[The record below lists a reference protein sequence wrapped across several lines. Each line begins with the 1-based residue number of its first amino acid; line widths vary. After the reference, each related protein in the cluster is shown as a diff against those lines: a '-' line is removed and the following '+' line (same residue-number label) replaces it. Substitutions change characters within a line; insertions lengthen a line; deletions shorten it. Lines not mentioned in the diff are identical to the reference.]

1 MTKHDNTDR
10 QPSTLAAQAMGWLD
24 PASNGVVPPIQPST
38 TYARDSNYEKVG
50 GHGYTRDEN
59 PTYEQAEALIT
70 ALEEGHAALLFSS
83 GMAAATAALLALS
96 PGDHIVAPTVMYYG
110 LRTWLKDVGTH
121 WGLEVDFVPP
131 GDIAA
136 LEAAV
141 RPGSTK
147 LVWVETPC
155 NPTLEITDI
164 AAAADIAH
172 GAGAKLAVDSTVAT
186 PVLTR
191 PLSLGADLVMHS
203 ATKFLNGHSDVLAGV
218 LVTPRD
224 DEWWQRI
231 HTLRHQNGGVLGPF
245 EAWLLLRGMRTLY
258 LRVARSCESALA
270 IARHFHGDRRLAEVL
285 YPGLPSHAGHGV
297 AAAQMTGGFGGVLS
311 IRVAGGAQ
319 AALAAAKAVKLFV
332 PATSLGGVESLIEH
346 RATVEGVDSPV
357 PADLLRLSIGI
368 EDTGDLIADLD
379 QALGA

>member
-1 MTKHDNTDR
+1 MARNDDTGRK
-10 QPSTLAAQAMGWLD
+10 PSTLAAQALGWLD
-24 PASNGVVPPIQPST
+24 PASNGVIPPIQPST
-38 TYARDSNYEKVG
+38 TYARDENYEKVG

-59 PTYEQAEALIT
+59 PTYEQCEALLT
-70 ALEEGHAALLFSS
+70 VLEEGHAALLFSS
-83 GMAAATAALLALS
+83 GMAAASAALMALA
-96 PGDHIVAPTVMYYG
+96 PGDHIVAPSVMYHG
-110 LRTWLKDVGTH
+110 LRTWLVEVGSH

-131 GDIAA
+131 GDIGAITAA
-136 LEAAV
+136 M

-147 LVWVETPC
+147 LVWIETPC

-164 AAAADIAH
+164 AAAADVAH
-172 GAGAKLAVDSTVAT
+172 TAGAMLAVDSTVAT

-191 PLSLGADLVMHS
+191 PLTLGADLVMHS
-203 ATKFLNGHSDVLAGV
+203 ATKYLNGHSDVLAGV

-224 DEWWQRI
+224 DEWWQRV
-231 HTLRHQNGGVLGPF
+231 HFLRHQNGAMLGPF

-270 IARHFHGDRRLAEVL
+270 IARHFDGDRRLADVL
-285 YPGLPSHAGHGV
+285 YPGLPRHPGHDI
-297 AAAQMTGGFGGVLS
+297 AATQMTGGFGGVLS
-311 IRVAGGAQ
+311 IRVAGGAE
-319 AALAAAKAVKLFV
+319 AALAVAKAVRVFT

-346 RATVEGVDSPV
+346 RATAEGATSPI

>member
-1 MTKHDNTDR
+1 MARDNDTDR
-10 QPSTLAAQAMGWLD
+10 RPSTLAAQAMGWLD
-24 PASNGVVPPIQPST
+24 PASNGVIPPIQPST
-38 TYARDSNYEKVG
+38 TYARDETYEKVG

-59 PTYEQAEALIT
+59 PTYEQAEALLT
-70 ALEEGHAALLFSS
+70 ALEEGHAALLFAS

-110 LRTWLKDVGTH
+110 LRTWLKEVGAH

-136 LEAAV
+136 IEAAV

-164 AAAADIAH
+164 AAAAEVAH

-191 PLSLGADLVMHS
+191 PLALGADLVMHS

-224 DEWWQRI
+224 DDWWQRI
-231 HTLRHQNGGVLGPF
+231 HFLRHQNGGMLGPF
-245 EAWLLLRGMRTLY
+245 ETWLLLRGMRTLY
-258 LRVARSCESALA
+258 LRVARSCENALA
-270 IARHFHGDRRLAEVL
+270 IARHFEGDPRLTEVL
-285 YPGLPSHAGHGV
+285 YPGLPGHAGHAI

-311 IRVAGGAQ
+311 IRVAGGAE
-319 AALAAAKAVKLFV
+319 AALAAAKAVKVFV

-346 RATVEGVDSPV
+346 RATAEGADSPV
-357 PADLLRLSIGI
+357 PGDLLRLSVGI

>member
-1 MTKHDNTDR
+1 MARDNDKHR

-24 PASNGVVPPIQPST
+24 PASNGVIPPIQPST
-38 TYARDSNYEKVG
+38 TYARDAAYEKVG
-50 GHGYTRDEN
+50 GRGYTRDEN
-59 PTYEQAEALIT
+59 PTYEQAEALLT

-110 LRTWLKDVGTH
+110 LRQWLKDVGSH

-136 LEAAV
+136 IAGAV

-155 NPTLEITDI
+155 NPTLEVTDI
-164 AAAADIAH
+164 AAAAAVAH

-191 PLSLGADLVMHS
+191 PLTLGADLVMHS
-203 ATKFLNGHSDVLAGV
+203 ATKYLNGHSDVLAGA

-224 DEWWQRI
+224 DAWWQRI
-231 HTLRHQNGGVLGPF
+231 HALRHQNGGMLGPF
-245 EAWLLLRGMRTLY
+245 ETWLLLRGMRTLY
-258 LRVARSCESALA
+258 LRVARSCDSALA
-270 IARHFHGDRRLAEVL
+270 IARHFENDPRLAEVM
-285 YPGLPSHAGHGV
+285 YPGLPSHVGHDI
-297 AAAQMTGGFGGVLS
+297 AATQMSGGFGGVLS
-311 IRVAGGAQ
+311 IRVAGGAK
-319 AALAAAKAVKLFV
+319 AALAVAKAVRVFV

-346 RATVEGVDSPV
+346 RATAEGKESPV
-357 PADLLRLSIGI
+357 PDDLLRLSVGI
-368 EDTGDLIADLD
+368 EDIGDLIADLD